1 MPSLDSSY
9 RVNEP
14 DVVAE
19 SVGGEVLI
27 INLKSGVY
35 YSADG
40 VGEQIWSLLAERR
53 TLQDVIA
60 TISGRY
66 AASDGEIEQA
76 VLAFAEELVGEDL
89 LVEAPA
95 APSTAPVA
103 SVASAHA
110 FVLPVLS
117 RYTDFQE
124 LLMLDP
130 IHEVEHAVGWP
141 AAKTSEQPQGH

>member
-35 YSADG
+35 YSSDG
-40 VGEQIWSLLAERR
+40 SGDQIWGLLAQSLPLR
-53 TLQDVIA
+53 DVVVA
-60 TISGRY
+60 LSGRY
-66 AASDGEIEQA
+66 SVADGEIESA
-76 VLAFAEELVGEDL
+76 VLAFAEELEREEL
-89 LVEAPA
+89 LVGAPA
-95 APSTAPVA
+95 APGSTQTGAESAKAAFVAPV
-103 SVASAHA
+103 
-110 FVLPVLS
+110 LN

-130 IHEVEHAVGWP
+130 IHEVENAAGWP
-141 AAKTSEQPQGH
+141 VAKPTEQNRSA

>member
-35 YSADG
+35 YSSDG
-40 VGEQIWSLLAERR
+40 TGEQIWSRLAERTAVR
-53 TLQDVIA
+53 DVIA
-60 TISGRY
+60 GLSSRY
-66 AASDGEIEQA
+66 SAEAREIESA
-76 VLAFAEELVGEDL
+76 VLAFTDELVGEGL

-95 APSTAPVA
+95 EAAPFEAPDAAIAAFVAPV
-103 SVASAHA
+103 
-110 FVLPVLS
+110 LN

-130 IHEVEHAVGWP
+130 IHEVEQAAGWP
-141 AAKTSEQPQGH
+141 VPKPPEQAPNP